1 MKRLDLIIDELSD
14 ICEDVNCQCSI
25 AEALAVAREL
35 RELKPVA
42 WMYPDDLMQFESGE
56 KVAKAY
62 NIKRGSPISGITVPL
77 YALGD
82 EK

>member
-35 RELKPVA
+35 RELEPACWITPDGEGFRMRFDPPVN
-42 WMYPDDLMQFESGE
+42 D
-56 KVAKAY
+56 
-62 NIKRGSPISGITVPL
+62 VPMGWTKL